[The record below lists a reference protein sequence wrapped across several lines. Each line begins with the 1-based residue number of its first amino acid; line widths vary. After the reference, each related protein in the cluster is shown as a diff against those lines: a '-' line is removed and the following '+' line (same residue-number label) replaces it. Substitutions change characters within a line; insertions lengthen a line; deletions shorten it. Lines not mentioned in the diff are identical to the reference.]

1 MRAGANDPRQR
12 AYLPSMVH
20 DLPAAAAPTA
30 WPSVWVYSGVSS
42 APNTRRSRV
51 RNRCWHAKQAFPA
64 YPDAVLRHL
73 PQTTNIF
80 TDCGQWD
87 VPAADPGL
95 VQPVHT
101 DVPTLLVRGPRPDHP
116 AELGRR
122 RGPDHPECHPVGVP

>member
-1 MRAGANDPRQR
+1 MRAAANDPRQR

-30 WPSVWVYSGVSS
+30 WPSVWVYNGVSS

-51 RNRCWHAKQAFPA
+51 RNRCWHA
-64 YPDAVLRHL
+64 
-73 PQTTNIF
+73 TNIF